1 MMIDAAVR
9 KAHIGW
15 NIRQNPT
22 DITIRVTQRVKASG
36 GFEEVKSQIGPLTVR
51 VFVGSRPLKAETVSE
66 RAGRKE
72 VNESYSLLADYM
84 VNLPSSGPD
93 VTQEFDS
100 YPHGKFRITSVHPQ
114 IVQNEVC
121 GYVAELERV
130 K

>member
-1 MMIDAAVR
+1 MIDAAVR

-22 DITIRVTQRVKASG
+22 EITINVTQRMKSGG

-51 VFVGSRPLKAETVSE
+51 VFIGSRPPKSE
-66 RAGRKE
+66 IASDKAGRKE
-72 VNESYSLLADYM
+72 VSESYSLLADYTA
-84 VNLPSSGPD
+84 NLPSGPD
-93 VTQEFDS
+93 VTQEFDA
-100 YPHGKFRITSVHPQ
+100 YPHGHFRITSVHPQ
-114 IVQNEVC
+114 IVQNEIC